1 MNSTAEIMNATAE
14 RIAPAGP
21 EARAKTV
28 AAVAAQHAG
37 AVDQEGRFPH
47 EAMAELRRQG
57 LLGIF
62 VPPELGGE
70 GASLG
75 ALADIC
81 YALGQACAS
90 TGLIYAMHQ
99 VKMGCLVRHRKSSPA
114 IEAVLRKVVAGQ
126 LLLASST
133 TEGQAGGNVRSSEA
147 PVVRDGDRLS
157 LERKATVISYGAAAD
172 GVVTTARRS
181 PSAPASDQVLLVFLK
196 PEYTLEPIADRTWNA
211 FGMRGT
217 SSEGF
222 TLRAQG
228 SDANLVPEP
237 YERIHPQ
244 TMVPFAHLL
253 WGSVWAGIAAAA
265 TARAQSFVRQAFKS
279 SNGQQLPPAA
289 GYLTKAVS
297 RLHGLREL
305 LASALRSY
313 EQAMGDERSLTS
325 LEFQS
330 MITLLKVRVSEQA
343 CETVL
348 EAMRACGLAGYR
360 NDGDFSIGR
369 YLRDVLSAP
378 IMINNDRILANLGTN
393 LLVTALPS
401 SITG

>member
-1 MNSTAEIMNATAE
+1 MNSTAE
-14 RIAPAGP
+14 RIAPVGP
-21 EARAKTV
+21 EAGAKTA
-28 AAVAAQHAG
+28 AAVAALHAG
-37 AVDQEGRFPH
+37 AVDQEARFPH

-114 IEAVLRKVVAGQ
+114 IEAVLRKIVAGQ

-172 GVVTTARRS
+172 GIVTTARRS
-181 PSAPASDQVLLVFLK
+181 PSASASDQVLLVFLK
-196 PEYTLEPIADRTWNA
+196 QEYTLEPIADRTWNTL
-211 FGMRGT
+211 GMRGT

-228 SDANLVPEP
+228 SDANLMPEP
-237 YERIHPQ
+237 YERIHAQ

-265 TARAQSFVRQAFKS
+265 TARAQSFVRQAFKN

-289 GYLTKAVS
+289 GCLTNAVA
-297 RLHGLREL
+297 RLRDLRGL
-305 LASALRSY
+305 LASGLRSY
-313 EQAMGDERSLTS
+313 EQAMGDEKSLTS

-330 MITLLKVRVSEQA
+330 MITLLKVQVSELA

-348 EAMRACGLAGYR
+348 EAMRASGLAGYR

-369 YLRDVLSAP
+369 HLRDVLSAP
-378 IMINNDRILANLGTN
+378 IMINNDRIRANVATN